1 MSKSIKKIYKILVI
15 FLLVIFVLL
24 ATSFFTLQNSAV
36 QTYIT
41 QKIAEKVSENLD
53 AKFTVE
59 SVNYRFFNRV
69 VLNNVYIE
77 DQLNDTLLFSKEI
90 ICSLRKIDHKKRQL
104 EISKVNLVNAKIYL
118 HKYDTLQPMNLKF
131 AKNRTIDKDSLS
143 TENKWEVT
151 LKNIELH
158 QSVFRYKSVRKTEK
172 PKDVVNFND
181 LVCFIEEL
189 EVRNL
194 SIENGVVNFYTKKL
208 KVREIS
214 GFKAYNVKFNMSIG
228 KQHMI
233 FRNVKI
239 RTPYS
244 YINSDSLVFRHND
257 YDEYQEFAKNIYL
270 DFAFQ
275 ESNISFKD
283 IGFFVPIFKN
293 IDINSVISGRVYS
306 KLSSFKGDDVTF
318 QIGEQTEL
326 ITDFNL
332 SGLPDYNQMFM
343 YVDFKKLTTSAK
355 DFEVINEFSKK
366 GEDFTIS
373 ENFNNL
379 GIISYKG
386 NFAGFYDDFVTY
398 GKFTS
403 DLGNISTDLSLRPD
417 TSKTLAF
424 SGNIK
429 TSQFDIGKLFNN
441 NNRVGE
447 ISMNAQINGFT
458 SSKKVNATTVGT
470 IQNIVINDYN
480 YQNISLDGKLTEKT
494 YNGYLSISDPNIQFD
509 FTGNIDFSK
518 DVPEFDFKASVPYS
532 NLYGLNIDKKDTTAN
547 LAFDLTANFKG
558 IDIDH
563 AVGEINFTNTQLT
576 KFNTEM
582 SFDTLK
588 IISEME
594 TDTHRIELKSDY
606 VDALLIGKYQSK
618 NLFQSVKN
626 MYYHYLPS
634 LVNEP
639 TDTLTL
645 EANNSFTFDVH
656 LKNTNLISRFFIPNV
671 YVSDST
677 KLQLVYNANQRFL
690 FFRAFTNKLQYNK
703 HTFEKLSIQSFSD
716 DSIFTI
722 RTKSQ
727 SLLFNNYFKF
737 DDFKTTT
744 LTKKNTIDL
753 KVDWNNNDTVT
764 YQGKILA
771 STTITQKKDF
781 ADPSFKITLLPS
793 QIIVR
798 DSIWFIDKS
807 QVNIDTT
814 SIKFTNF
821 KINHGKQ
828 FFIVNGKVSENAKDT
843 LFFDFQNINLAH
855 LNAITAEKKLL
866 FDGIINGKA
875 NFSSIFNNPLFYS
888 DLEIDNLKLNNEDFG
903 YTRIFTRWLEH
914 SKSIQL
920 EASTL
925 HNNKRTINISGNYFP
940 ESKNI
945 MFNIILNKLELS
957 VLNPYLNSFASDV
970 SGVGDGSI
978 LVTGTLKK
986 PQFNGTLYMQNA
998 AMTIDYI
1005 KTRYQFTT
1013 DVLVKNNTLNFKQ
1026 VEAFDTFENR
1036 GITNGYVKFGPQ
1048 KDISFDFNINASK
1061 MLALNTT
1068 SYDNEDFFGT
1078 AFMSGIINITG
1089 DRDKTDLDISAKT
1102 ENNTKINIPLTNNDN
1117 SYQSGF
1123 VTFTDAKKESPENE
1137 KPYYN
1142 DYSDFRLNFDLQI
1155 TPDAEAQLI
1164 FDSKIGDIIRGNGE
1178 GNIKM
1183 VVDEDNDF
1191 KMYGDFTIE
1200 EGDYLFTLQ
1209 NVINKKFKIE
1219 NGGNIVWNGAPYN
1232 ANIDIAAVYSLKT
1245 SLSSLIDTTQSASYY
1260 SNDDYKRRIPVDC
1273 KVFLTNNLMNP
1284 DIRFD
1289 INLPTADEEAKTL
1302 VRSATDTEEKL
1313 NKQFLSLLV
1322 LNSFMREQT
1331 GTAGGFTENSSTS
1344 GLGSV
1349 TTSELLSNQ
1358 LSHWLSQISDEW
1370 DIGVNYRPGDEI
1382 SKDQVEVA
1390 LSTQVLDDRVTINGN
1405 VGYGGQTVEQASNIV
1420 GDFNV
1425 DVKLNKSGKLR
1436 LKAFN
1441 ESNDKLLY
1449 EDAPYTQGVGIFYRE
1464 EFNSFSELLN
1474 NFWNKISKRNKDN
1487 NNQK

>member
-1 MSKSIKKIYKILVI
+1 M
-15 FLLVIFVLL
+15 LVIFVLL
-24 ATSFFTLQNSAV
+24 ATAFFILQNSSV

-41 QKIAEKVSENLD
+41 QKIAKEVSENLG
-53 AKFTVE
+53 AKFRIE

-69 VLNNVYIE
+69 VLKNVYIE
-77 DQLNDTLLFSKEI
+77 DQLEDTLLFSKEI
-90 ICSLRKIDHKKRQL
+90 VCNLRKIDRNKR
-104 EISKVNLVNAKIYL
+104 EIELSKVDLVNAKIFL

-131 AKNRTIDKDSLS
+131 AKNREIEKDTLA
-143 TENKWEVT
+143 NKKGWEIA

-158 QSVFRYKSVRKTEK
+158 QSVFKYKSVRKREK
-172 PKDVVNFND
+172 PADVVNFND

-208 KVREIS
+208 KVRERS
-214 GFKAYNVKFNMSIG
+214 GFLVHNIKFNMSIG

-275 ESNISFKD
+275 ESNVSFKD
-283 IGFFVPIFKN
+283 IGYFVPLFKN
-293 IDINSVISGRVYS
+293 INVNSVISGRVHS
-306 KLSSFKGDDVTF
+306 KLSSFKGEDVTF

-332 SGLPDYNQMFM
+332 SGLPDYSQMFM

-355 DFEVINEFSKK
+355 DFEVFNEFSKNE
-366 GEDFTIS
+366 GNINIPESFD
-373 ENFNNL
+373 NL

-403 DLGNISTDLSLRPD
+403 DLGNISTDLALRPD

-429 TSQFDIGKLFNN
+429 TSHFNIGKLFNN

-447 ISMNAQINGFT
+447 ISMNAQIKGYT
-458 SSKKVNATTVGT
+458 SSNKTVDATTVGT

-494 YNGYLSISDPNIQFD
+494 YNGFLSISDPNIQFD
-509 FTGNIDFSK
+509 FTGDIDFSK
-518 DVPEFDFKASVPYS
+518 DIPEFDFSASVPYS
-532 NLYGLNIDKKDTTAN
+532 NLYGLNIDKKDSTAS
-547 LAFDLTANFKG
+547 LAFDLNANFKG
-558 IDIDH
+558 INIDH
-563 AVGEINFTNTQLT
+563 AVGEINFTNTKLI
-576 KFNTEM
+576 KLNTEM
-582 SFDTLK
+582 PFDTLR
-588 IISEME
+588 IISELE
-594 TDTHRIELKSDY
+594 ADTHRIELKSDY
-606 VDALLIGKYQSK
+606 IDALLIGKYQSK
-618 NLFQSVKN
+618 NLIQSVKN
-626 MYYHYLPS
+626 LYYNYLPA

-639 TDTLTL
+639 TDTVTL
-645 EANNSFTFDVH
+645 EANNSFNFVVH
-656 LKNTNLISRFFIPNV
+656 LKKTNLISRFFIPNV
-671 YVSDST
+671 YVSDSA
-677 KLQLVYNANQRFL
+677 KLQLKYNANERFL

-703 HTFEKLSIQSFSD
+703 HTFEKLSVHSFSD

-727 SLLFNNYFKF
+727 SLLFNNYFTF
-737 DDFKTTT
+737 EDFKTTT
-744 LTKKNTIDL
+744 LTKHNNIDL
-753 KVDWNNNDTVT
+753 KLDWNNKDTVA

-771 STTITQKKDF
+771 SAKLNQKEDF
-781 ADPSFKITLLPS
+781 GDPMYKITLLPS
-793 QIIVR
+793 QVIVR
-798 DSIWFIDKS
+798 DSVWNIDKS
-807 QVNIDTT
+807 QVKIDTT

-821 KINHGKQ
+821 KVNHGEQ
-828 FFIVNGKVSENAKDT
+828 FFIVNGKVSENPKDT
-843 LFFDFQNINLAH
+843 LFFEFQRINLAH
-855 LNAITAEKKLL
+855 LNVITAEKKLL
-866 FDGIINGKA
+866 FEGIINGKA

-888 DLEIDNLKLNNEDFG
+888 DLEIDDLKLNNEDFG
-903 YTRIFTRWLEH
+903 YTQIFTRWLEH

-925 HNNKRTINISGNYFP
+925 YNNKRTINISGNYYP
-940 ESKNI
+940 ENKDI
-945 MFNIILNKLELS
+945 MFNVILDKLELS
-957 VLNPYLNSFASDV
+957 VLNPYLNSFASNI
-970 SGVGDGSI
+970 SGISDGSI
-978 LVTGTLKK
+978 LVTGKLNK

-998 AMTIDYI
+998 SMTIDYI
-1005 KTRYQFTT
+1005 KTRYHFTT
-1013 DVLVKNNTLNFKQ
+1013 DVLVENNTLNFKQ
-1026 VEAFDTFENR
+1026 VETFDEFENR
-1036 GITNGYVKFGPQ
+1036 GITNGFLKFGAQ
-1048 KDISFDFNINASK
+1048 KNISFDFNINANS
-1061 MLALNTT
+1061 MMALNTT
-1068 SYDNEDFFGT
+1068 SYDNESFYGT
-1078 AFMSGIINITG
+1078 AFMSGIVNITG
-1089 DRDKTDLDISAKT
+1089 DSDRTDLDISATT
-1102 ENNTKINIPLTNNDN
+1102 ENNTKINIPLTRNQNAN
-1117 SYQSGF
+1117 QSGF
-1123 VTFTDAKKESPENE
+1123 VTFTNVNKESSVQEQPNI
-1137 KPYYN
+1137 
-1142 DYSDFRLNFDLQI
+1142 DGYSDFGLNFDLQI

-1183 VVDEDNDF
+1183 EVDENNDF

-1219 NGGNIVWNGAPYN
+1219 NGGNIIWNGAPYN

-1260 SNDDYKRRIPVDC
+1260 SNDDYKKRIPVDC
-1273 KVFLTNNLMNP
+1273 QVFLTDNLMNP
-1284 DIRFD
+1284 NIRFD

-1322 LNSFMREQT
+1322 LNTFMREQT
-1331 GTAGGFTENSSTS
+1331 GAEGGFTDNTSTS

-1474 NFWNKISKRNKDN
+1474 NFWNKISRRNKDD